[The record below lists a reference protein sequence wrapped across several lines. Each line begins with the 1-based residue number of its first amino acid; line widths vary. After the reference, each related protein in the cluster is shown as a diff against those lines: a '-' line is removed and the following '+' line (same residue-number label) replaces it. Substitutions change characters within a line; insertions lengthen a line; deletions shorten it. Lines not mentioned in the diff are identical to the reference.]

1 MNEADKSLA
10 ARLVKALGSSYT
22 VEGELGR
29 GGMGV
34 VYKARDERLK
44 RQVAIKV
51 LPPELGFREEIRIR
65 FLREAETAAR
75 LWHPHIVPIHSVGEA
90 PDGLVYF
97 VMAFVDGESVAGKL
111 KRRGRLPPEEAR
123 RVMLETADALGA
135 AHALGII
142 HRDVKPDNI
151 LLEGSRGRVVVT
163 DFGIAKALSST
174 TGPATLTA
182 TGVAIGTPHYM
193 SPEQAAGDREIDG
206 RSDIYSLGVVSYQ
219 MLTGELPF
227 HAPTVPGILMKHIT
241 ERAPLVTDKCRECPE
256 ALAACVMRS
265 LEKAPEDGW
274 PTAAA
279 RRGALEARG
288 ATMSGSRRPSGGR
301 APGVPRAPAPPA
313 LSVPRSPDVVGRRP
327 IRRPRELAQLVP
339 GGEAEIVRK
348 MRSSFVSW
356 ASVAGGCLLFDAAT
370 GWHGWSLFVAVPW
383 GAFGLLP
390 LYMKLWSAGYS
401 WRDVLRRPAAPES
414 AEAQLAAAGSRP
426 LDLPPATAQ
435 EFGRQATEVQQARN
449 DRKAILKI
457 MERVPKSERKLLPDV
472 IATVDGLL
480 KRAEHLARTSHAMSG
495 DVDPRA
501 LARLEDKIEVIKREP
516 ESPERERQLN
526 LLQRQRQALTDLV
539 TRRQLVE
546 DQIESCVLAMQNVRF
561 DLLRLRSAGV
571 AAVLDDLTHATQQAR
586 ALSRDVD
593 HAIAA
598 AGEIKELLGEAG
610 A

>member
-1 MNEADKSLA
+1 
-10 ARLVKALGSSYT
+10 
-22 VEGELGR
+22 
-29 GGMGV
+29 
-34 VYKARDERLK
+34 
-44 RQVAIKV
+44 
-51 LPPELGFREEIRIR
+51 
-65 FLREAETAAR
+65 
-75 LWHPHIVPIHSVGEA
+75 
-90 PDGLVYF
+90 
-97 VMAFVDGESVAGKL
+97 
-111 KRRGRLPPEEAR
+111 
-123 RVMLETADALGA
+123 
-135 AHALGII
+135 
-142 HRDVKPDNI
+142 
-151 LLEGSRGRVVVT
+151 
-163 DFGIAKALSST
+163 
-174 TGPATLTA
+174 
-182 TGVAIGTPHYM
+182 
-193 SPEQAAGDREIDG
+193 
-206 RSDIYSLGVVSYQ
+206 VVSYQ

-227 HAPTVPGILMKHIT
+227 QAPTVPGILMKHIT
-241 ERAPLVTDKCRECPE
+241 ERAPLVTEKCVDCPDD
-256 ALAACVMRS
+256 LAACVMRS
-265 LEKAPEDGW
+265 LEKDPDDRW
-274 PTAAA
+274 PTADAL
-279 RRGALEARG
+279 RRALEART
-288 ATMSGSRRPSGGR
+288 ATMYRSRRPPAGAAAR
-301 APGVPRAPAPPA
+301 ASRFPPPA
-313 LSVPRSPDVVGRRP
+313 AFPVPRSPDVGGGRGRRP
-327 IRRPRELAQLVP
+327 TRPPREPVQLAP
-339 GGEAEIVRK
+339 AGEADVVRK

-390 LYMKLWSAGYS
+390 MYMRLWSAGYS

-426 LDLPPATAQ
+426 LDLPAATGEEFGLLATA
-435 EFGRQATEVQQARN
+435 VQQARN

-480 KRAEHLARTSHAMSG
+480 KRAEDLARAAHAMSG
-495 DVDPRA
+495 DVDQKA
-501 LARLEDKIEVIKREP
+501 LSRLDDKLALTKREP

-526 LLQRQRQALTDLV
+526 LLQRQRQTLANLI

-598 AGEIKELLGEAG
+598 AGEIREALGEQTG